1 MLPRY
6 LGVNRLADLMC
17 HFGTFL
23 NRHLNGN
30 LLGYLGTLGH
40 WPFMAHLLRHRSCH
54 FVAMA
59 SWHRHRRHWNTVW
72 CGNVP
77 IQQELSDI
85 ASQYVPDTGVHVG
98 HAGVG
103 GQDVVLRYRPQ
114 LQEQLHAL
122 SGLGVEGQH
131 YWDVVQGL
139 ELVEQARLM
148 LLGVERAK

>member
-1 MLPRY
+1 MP
-6 LGVNRLADLMC
+6 
-17 HFGTFL
+17 
-23 NRHLNGN
+23 
-30 LLGYLGTLGH
+30 
-40 WPFMAHLLRHRSCH
+40 LRHISEQGPKQ
-54 FVAMA
+54 AP
-59 SWHRHRRHWNTVW
+59 SWAPWHTQSPAVHGTPAQAQVLPQCCNGFLAQARTLALEHSVVW
-72 CGNVP
+72 QLDVP

-114 LQEQLHAL
+114 LQGQLQAL

-131 YWDVVQGL
+131 YLDVVQWL
-139 ELVEQARLM
+139 ELVEEARLM